1 MADARGAYEAL
12 RDAVERRDNDAIAEL
27 LADDVELVQYD
38 KRNPPSSPLTLQGR
52 QDVERLLQDI
62 YSRELTHE
70 IHDEVVGD
78 RRFSYNEHC
87 RYPDGNRVVASW
99 TIDAPDGVIRKA
111 VVQQTWDE

>member
-1 MADARGAYEAL
+1 MADARGAYKAL
-12 RDAVERRDNDAIAEL
+12 REAVERRDTGAIAEL

-38 KRNPPSSPLTLQGR
+38 KRNPPSSPLTLKGR
-52 QDVERLLQDI
+52 DAVTQLVQDI

-70 IHDEVVGD
+70 IHDEVVAD

-99 TIDAPDGVIRKA
+99 TIDAPEGLIRKA
-111 VVQQTWDE
+111 VVHQTWDE